1 MTAGTSLQ
9 CCYCDSH
16 NNRISFPPRL
26 ENSYRTLYWSLFSMT
41 QLKDIKIQGGQVFTE
56 IVGEMLFMAYQTM
69 AVIVLINML
78 IAMMSNSFQ
87 EIEVSKLCYKPRCL
101 CFR

>member
-1 MTAGTSLQ
+1 MCYIYIIPMSTSSCFCSCL
-9 CCYCDSH
+9 CLHS
-16 NNRISFPPRL
+16 L

-41 QLKDIKIQGGQVFTE
+41 QLKDIKIQEGQLFTE
-56 IVGEMLFMAYQTM
+56 IVGELLFMAYQTM

-87 EIEVSKLCYKPRCL
+87 EIEVLIKA
-101 CFR
+101 